1 MSRLLPLIAFVLL
14 AALLF
19 VGVRMNSGK
28 DNSAIPSPLI
38 GKPAPVLALPELPL
52 PESRVAIDALRGRA
66 YVLNVWGSWCVS
78 CRVEHPVITELAG
91 SGALVVGYNYKDTPE
106 DASRWLAQYG
116 NPFAL
121 VVQDA
126 DGQAA
131 LLLELADQFVQQLQ
145 VRHAGGLGHRD
156 AVDVRADRRFDV
168 ANRQRQRLVDAHHH
182 VGTAAFDARGIFL
195 HQLACSGFFRGRHAV
210 LDVELDHVGAAGVR
224 LVNVFLNVD
233 GYIHQRTPDGEFTV
247 HG

>member
-28 DNSAIPSPLI
+28 DTSAIPSPLI

-52 PESRVAIDALRGRA
+52 PESRVALDGLRGRA
-66 YVLNVWGSWCVS
+66 FVLNVWGSWCVS

-91 SGALVVGYNYKDTPE
+91 SGVLVVGYNYKDTPE

-131 LLLELADQFVQQLQ
+131 LDWGIYGAPETFVIDAEGIVRFKHIGPLTPEIVQDKIRPLLE
-145 VRHAGGLGHRD
+145 
-156 AVDVRADRRFDV
+156 
-168 ANRQRQRLVDAHHH
+168 
-182 VGTAAFDARGIFL
+182 
-195 HQLACSGFFRGRHAV
+195 
-210 LDVELDHVGAAGVR
+210 E
-224 LVNVFLNVD
+224 
-233 GYIHQRTPDGEFTV
+233 TP
-247 HG
+247 

>member
-1 MSRLLPLIAFVLL
+1 MNRLLPLIAFVLL

-38 GKPAPVLALPELPL
+38 GKPAPALTLPELPL
-52 PESRVAIDALRGRA
+52 PESRIAVDALRGRP

-78 CRVEHPVITELAG
+78 CRVEHPVITEPDK

-106 DASRWLAQYG
+106 DASRWLAQFG

-131 LLLELADQFVQQLQ
+131 LDWGIYGAPETFVVDAEGIVRFKHIGPLTPDIVQDRIRPLLED
-145 VRHAGGLGHRD
+145 
-156 AVDVRADRRFDV
+156 
-168 ANRQRQRLVDAHHH
+168 
-182 VGTAAFDARGIFL
+182 
-195 HQLACSGFFRGRHAV
+195 
-210 LDVELDHVGAAGVR
+210 
-224 LVNVFLNVD
+224 
-233 GYIHQRTPDGEFTV
+233 TP
-247 HG
+247 